1 MLCPQTGE
9 AERGLLVELHNR
21 RSVRIHGFDYLTPGS
36 YFLTICTKDLRH
48 SFGSVKGGQV
58 CLSAAG
64 EAVHTAW
71 ENIPTHFPHTDIDV
85 FVVMPN
91 HLHGILT
98 ILEHVDTSG
107 TERQLGQVP
116 GGSVPVIVRS
126 FKSAATRAARLATGI
141 AESLWQRNYYEHVV
155 RNEKSLQALRKY
167 IIENPMKWELD
178 ELNIR
183 R

>member
-1 MLCPQTGE
+1 M
-9 AERGLLVELHNR
+9 VELHNR
-21 RSVRIHGFDYLTPGS
+21 RSVRIQGFDYLTPGA

-48 SFGSVKGGQV
+48 SFGNVKGGQV

-64 EAVHTAW
+64 EAVHNAW
-71 ENIPTHFPHTDIDV
+71 ESMPKHFPHTDIDA

-98 ILEHVDTSG
+98 ILEHADPPD
-107 TERQLGQVP
+107 TERQLGQIP
-116 GGSVPVIVRS
+116 CGSIPVIVRS

-141 AESLWQRNYYEHVV
+141 TESVWQRNYYEHVI

-167 IIENPMKWELD
+167 IAENPTKWELD